1 MQRMG
6 GDCQAPRDWEVIVR
20 PWFGLDAHG
29 PRLRM
34 KCQQGR
40 VLRDAVR

>member
-1 MQRMG
+1 MQPMR
-6 GDCQAPRDWEVIVR
+6 GDCQAPWSWELVAR
-20 PWFGLDAHG
+20 PSFGLDSRE

>member
-6 GDCQAPRDWEVIVR
+6 GDCQAPWNWEVIVR
-20 PWFGLDAHG
+20 LSFGLDSHG

-34 KCQQGR
+34 KCQQAL
-40 VLRDAVR
+40 VRDAVR